1 MSNKT
6 GRWPSRMPENPGFLA
21 IFDVLDQND
30 ARIMKKMLLPAV
42 LLALS
47 SHQLFAQKNTDPRL
61 AGLDTMINRIL
72 NEWHAAGCGV
82 AVVEKDKVL
91 FAGGFG
97 FADFEAQKP
106 ATANTIFQIGSSS
119 KAFTSALLGLFA
131 EEGQLDFDEKV
142 TTYIPELKL
151 YNDELNRNLTVRDLT
166 CHRSGL
172 PRHDMAW
179 YVNPTTRDS
188 FVYRMRYLEPSAGLR
203 ERWQYNNYGFLLQGV
218 IAEKL
223 TGSTWEDNIR
233 ARFFKPLG
241 MKTAMFDIWNAPAS
255 ADVAKGYYEKDGTIR
270 HMDYY
275 KIEGMG
281 PAGSI
286 CASASEMANWLL
298 TWINGGI
305 FKGDTILPAGY
316 VRQAMSA
323 QMSMGGGAPS
333 PENPNIYFSSYG
345 MGWMLSSYYGH
356 YRVEHGGNINGFSA
370 DVCFFP
376 SDSVGVVVL
385 VNQDGSQVNAVIR
398 NMIMDKL
405 LGLPARDW
413 QGFLLDRAKKQE
425 AAANEAGDVEDLSRK
440 TGTQPSQA
448 LQNYTGTFEHP
459 GYGSLTLMLRN
470 DSLIART
477 SMLDFYLEHYHYDI
491 FRPVAIIAGL
501 DVESN
506 SPIRFQFVTDL
517 KGDIAE
523 IRAVGLEP
531 AVDALEFKRK
541 AVAVKMAENELKKYC
556 GEYELAGVTCK
567 VYLKGSTLFVFVPG
581 QPEYETMPIG
591 NNEFKL
597 TALDGFSVRFELDDQ
612 KEATAVNFIQPNG
625 TFKATRK

>member
-1 MSNKT
+1 
-6 GRWPSRMPENPGFLA
+6 
-21 IFDVLDQND
+21 
-30 ARIMKKMLLPAV
+30 MKKMLLPAM

-47 SHQLFAQKNTDPRL
+47 LQQLFAQKTTDPRL
-61 AGLDTMINRIL
+61 AGLDTMINRVL
-72 NEWHAAGCGV
+72 TEWQAAGCGV

-97 FADFEAQKP
+97 FADYEAKKP

-131 EEGQLDFDEKV
+131 EEGKLDFDEKV
-142 TTYIPELKL
+142 NTYIPELRL
-151 YNDELNRNLTVRDLT
+151 YNDALNNYLTVRDLT

-203 ERWQYNNYGFLLQGV
+203 ERWQYNNYGFMLQGV

-223 TGSTWEDNIR
+223 SGSSWEDNIR
-233 ARFFKPLG
+233 QRFFKPLG

-255 ADVAKGYYEKDGTIR
+255 ADVAKGYYEKDGAIR
-270 HMDYY
+270 PMDYY
-275 KIEGMG
+275 RIEGMG

-298 TWINGGI
+298 TWINGGM

-316 VRQAMSA
+316 VRQATSA

-333 PENPNIYFSSYG
+333 PENPDIYFSSYG

-370 DVCFFP
+370 NVCFFP

-385 VNQDGSQVNAVIR
+385 VNQNGSQVNSVVR
-398 NMIMDKL
+398 NLIMDKL
-405 LGLPARDW
+405 LDLPYRDW
-413 QGFLLDRAKKQE
+413 QSFLLERAKKQE
-425 AAANEAGDVEDLSRK
+425 AAAEETGDVEDLARK
-440 TGTQPSQA
+440 AGTHPSQP
-448 LQNYTGTFEHP
+448 LQNFTGTFEHP
-459 GYGSLTLMLRN
+459 GYGSLTLKLHN
-470 DSLIART
+470 DSLIAHAGA
-477 SMLDFYLEHYHYDI
+477 LDFYLEHYHYDI
-491 FRPVAIIAGL
+491 FRPMAMIAGV

-506 SPIRFQFVTDL
+506 SPIRFQFITDL
-517 KGDIAE
+517 KGDMAE
-523 IRAVGLEP
+523 IRAIGLEP
-531 AVDALEFKRK
+531 AVDEIVFRRK
-541 AVAVKMAENELKKYC
+541 AVAVKMAESELEKYC
-556 GEYELAGVTCK
+556 GEYELAGITCK
-567 VYLKGSTLFVFVPG
+567 VYLKGSALFVFVPG

-597 TALDGFSVRFELDDQ
+597 TALDGYSVRFELDNQQ
-612 KEATAVNFIQPNG
+612 KATALNFIQPNG
-625 TFKATRK
+625 TFKAARK